1 MSTPLKM
8 FELLFKIRK
17 QNIGCCVTLSTG
29 TTLPATSK
37 CSVLRPKISA
47 NGPKIS
53 RLAKV
58 LDYILMKV
66 YCGFRS
72 KNGVYLEDTSSGTS
86 VYYDGDTLYKSAT
99 GVEFTAILAAI
110 LLFYSEVDTATIG
123 SEPAEALFL
132 CIDEFETTTCIS
144 ESNEGFLCDAFYY
157 ATKDLLQEVRM
168 DDIDPTMSAQITQG
182 VRTGQFVEF
191 SPALKAYIPSTTTK
205 IPFTKSKERAKKETP
220 VPEIKSDIIED
231 ALLGDYEIPYEWD
244 EDAKSHII
252 PRDMLNDY
260 VPNGAFRRTL
270 PLIKGEL
277 QCVTDRLIG
286 GASGKKAIG
295 RNYLNMVFVGKPGTG
310 KTTTAEALSAATG
323 MPIYTVRCSKNIEEG
338 EFEGI
343 TKISKGEFVLK
354 DTQFLLGF
362 QNGGIVVLEEFNL
375 ADPAV
380 MQGALGQAI
389 ESPFM
394 LMKDGTDIV
403 TRHPMTIV
411 IATMNVATQGSREP
425 NEAFTSRLPFVF
437 PIEDPTDDE
446 FVSILANASGQ
457 PKTDCKKV
465 YKMYKKILS
474 YIEATASG
482 EEFSMCITLRHC
494 LAALRLMKI
503 ASFTDAIYNT
513 MVGAV
518 LIRDRTLAE
527 DIYKNVVL
535 AVKS

>member
-1 MSTPLKM
+1 MESIKLT
-8 FELLFKIRK
+8 ELLYKIKK
-17 QNIGCCVTLSTG
+17 QNVICSTAEIGSM
-29 TTLPATSK
+29 LPLAKAK
-37 CSVLRPKISA
+37 CSAKRAVVST
-47 NGPKIS
+47 NGPKMS
-53 RLAKV
+53 RVCKS
-58 LDYILMKV
+58 LDYILMKKYRGFHSSTAV
-66 YCGFRS
+66 YIEYPENGDAIYFDGSTAYIES
-72 KNGVYLEDTSSGTS
+72 KFSFESL
-86 VYYDGDTLYKSAT
+86 L
-99 GVEFTAILAAI
+99 TAV
-110 LLFYSEVDTATIG
+110 LLFLTEVSTDPNFSEISAAMQ
-123 SEPAEALFL
+123 E
-132 CIDEFETTTCIS
+132 CINEFQTKTEVPEIS
-144 ESNEGFLCDAFYY
+144 LGFLCDSVYY
-157 ATKDLLQEVRM
+157 STKDTLQEIKYSPLSPTLTRM
-168 DDIDPTMSAQITQG
+168 IQQG
-182 VRTGQFVEF
+182 VRTGQF
-191 SPALKAYIPSTTTK
+191 IPFNENIRSFITPDTSKIDFQEKGKEIKQPTSTT
-205 IPFTKSKERAKKETP
+205 KSED
-220 VPEIKSDIIED
+220 VLED
-231 ALLGDYEIPYEWD
+231 AINGKYEIQYEWNAD
-244 EDAKSHII
+244 SRDRII
-252 PRDMLNDY
+252 PRDMLNEY
-260 VPNGAFRRTL
+260 VSNSAFRSVL

-277 QCVTDRLIG
+277 KCVTDRLLE

-295 RNYLNMVFVGKPGTG
+295 KNYLNIIFVGKPGTG

-343 TKISKGEFVLK
+343 TKISKGEFILK

-446 FVSILANASGQ
+446 FVNILANASGQ

-518 LIRDRTLAE
+518 LIRDRALAE